1 VSRRKTTAGPL
12 PEAAQEAPQEARKA
26 AQKAK
31 RKAGRKAGQ
40 KVDKK
45 ADRNHDHKP
54 EPTTGPGAG
63 RRAGRGG
70 HDPAPERGGI
80 HPEPFLDIT
89 DAEIVEHD
97 PGLRHRSA
105 EPDPAL
111 LERSRAQWEL
121 GDWDRLAGLAA
132 LPLEDHPDRAKLAL
146 LAGVGLAQTGDLS
159 GARVQ
164 VRRAQDWG
172 CPRDLV
178 ARVLVAGVHNSLGRM
193 ASLHGDEA
201 RALRHFETSV
211 GTVSPRAD
219 AQVLGRARTIQQK
232 ARLGQLPQ
240 AAALLDREVTDLA
253 RAPEQSLTARL
264 ARLEQTAAT
273 LLQQAATKPVPPP
286 VQSSVKPPA
295 AAKPQNEPAER
306 FAPEVLERF
315 RAHLPGWQA
324 GHDLPRLLE
333 TKSLPRSGL
342 HFLHSCLK
350 SVLGPRYAFCE
361 WYHEPGCCRRQPCA
375 LAGAELAVEDPARP
389 RLRMVKS
396 HDFDLGDA
404 DYPLPPGVRRLVL
417 IRDPLM
423 ILTSWWMLEEIS
435 RHADVLRANG
445 IRYQQLFFAHDPV
458 LQRAVHA
465 VLERE
470 FVPVPGDRLARWLQ
484 AKTTYINGFI
494 DKWVAPTRSQA
505 LSRTAA
511 LHGTEVVRYSDL
523 PAFIDTFLDA
533 VLDRP
538 GGLASAGE
546 KAALARLKAESL
558 ARFAPRGSP
567 FDAPVPQV
575 ARLLQDE
582 AGAFRTAAG
591 LVEAHCGPGVF
602 G

>member
-1 VSRRKTTAGPL
+1 V
-12 PEAAQEAPQEARKA
+12 
-26 AQKAK
+26 
-31 RKAGRKAGQ
+31 
-40 KVDKK
+40 
-45 ADRNHDHKP
+45 
-54 EPTTGPGAG
+54 
-63 RRAGRGG
+63 
-70 HDPAPERGGI
+70 
-80 HPEPFLDIT
+80 
-89 DAEIVEHD
+89 
-97 PGLRHRSA
+97 
-105 EPDPAL
+105 
-111 LERSRAQWEL
+111 
-121 GDWDRLAGLAA
+121 
-132 LPLEDHPDRAKLAL
+132 
-146 LAGVGLAQTGDLS
+146 
-159 GARVQ
+159 
-164 VRRAQDWG
+164 
-172 CPRDLV
+172 
-178 ARVLVAGVHNSLGRM
+178 
-193 ASLHGDEA
+193 
-201 RALRHFETSV
+201 
-211 GTVSPRAD
+211 
-219 AQVLGRARTIQQK
+219 
-232 ARLGQLPQ
+232 
-240 AAALLDREVTDLA
+240 
-253 RAPEQSLTARL
+253 
-264 ARLEQTAAT
+264 
-273 LLQQAATKPVPPP
+273 
-286 VQSSVKPPA
+286 
-295 AAKPQNEPAER
+295 
-306 FAPEVLERF
+306 ERF

-404 DYPLPPGVRRLVL
+404 DYPPPPGVRRLVL

-494 DKWVAPTRSQA
+494 DKWVAPTRSGA

-511 LHGTEVVRYSDL
+511 QTAAPRGTEVVRYSDL

-538 GGLASAGE
+538 GGLESAGE

-591 LVEAHCGPGVF
+591 LVEAHCGPGIF